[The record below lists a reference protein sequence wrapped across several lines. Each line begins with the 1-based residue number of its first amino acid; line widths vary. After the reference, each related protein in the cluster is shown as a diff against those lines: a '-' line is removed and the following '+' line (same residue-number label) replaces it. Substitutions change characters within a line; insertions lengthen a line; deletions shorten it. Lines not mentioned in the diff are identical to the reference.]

1 MPRIGGLL
9 ALREL
14 KNTKTTTRILLLTA
28 AIEQADIVT
37 AFQLGAQGV
46 VLKDTASDMLF
57 KSIQAV
63 MSGQYWVGPQDRSP
77 IWRPRCGRSP
87 PTPPLRRG
95 SISGSRRGSWRSS
108 A

>member
-14 KNTKTTTRILLLTA
+14 KDLKTTTRILLLTA
-28 AIEQADIVT
+28 AIEQTDIVT

-46 VLKDTASDMLF
+46 VLKDTGERRPV
-57 KSIQAV
+57 QEH
-63 MSGQYWVGPQDRSP
+63 SGRDVGPVLGGAQAGRRSGDHP
-77 IWRPRCGRSP
+77 
-87 PTPPLRRG
+87 
-95 SISGSRRGSWRSS
+95 